1 MLRLLA
7 FLACVFGLPFAACV
21 SLDKPQTVAACS
33 ANGNC
38 VDDSTSILSGGA
50 SGGQAASGGEMSV
63 GGSGGSVVTG
73 GSPNPGN
80 TGGTTAGSIPVGS
93 GGSIQSDASVVSS
106 VGGVPATSGTVA
118 TGGAQAMGGTTATG
132 GTPAAGGMTV
142 LGGAVTTGGTL
153 TTGGAPATGGV
164 AAEGGTTA
172 TSGTVASGGTTSAG
186 GSVAAGGTVASGGTT
201 SAGGSVATGGIVASG
216 GSSGTISPP
225 AAITLP
231 GTACT
236 TESTGAKCTGTA
248 VCDSYCGPDSQ
259 GYRTLTCSN
268 GKIVSSNCNFS
279 TTTNYA
285 CYKISSAKACTTLP
299 RAGQACAVPVC
310 QACGSGTTT
319 GYDDSSGAAKIGYC
333 VCSNSKWTCG
343 DITSKAW
350 PCPGGTDCS
359 S

>member
-1 MLRLLA
+1 
-7 FLACVFGLPFAACV
+7 
-21 SLDKPQTVAACS
+21 
-33 ANGNC
+33 
-38 VDDSTSILSGGA
+38 
-50 SGGQAASGGEMSV
+50 
-63 GGSGGSVVTG
+63 
-73 GSPNPGN
+73 
-80 TGGTTAGSIPVGS
+80 
-93 GGSIQSDASVVSS
+93 
-106 VGGVPATSGTVA
+106 
-118 TGGAQAMGGTTATG
+118 MGGTTATG
-132 GTPAAGGMTV
+132 GTPSAGGMTV

-153 TTGGAPATGGV
+153 VTGGAPATGGV

-172 TSGTVASGGTTSAG
+172 TGGTAASGGTTSAG
-186 GSVAAGGTVASGGTT
+186 GSVVTGGT
-201 SAGGSVATGGIVASG
+201 VASG

-259 GYRTLTCSN
+259 GYRTLTCSS

-319 GYDDSSGAAKIGYC
+319 GYDDSSGAAKVGYC

-343 DITSKAW
+343 DILSKAW